1 MSQNDFL
8 RGEELR
14 AALAGQHIG
23 NKIVIVEETASTN
36 DLVWQMAQQG
46 NSAGLVVFAESQTEG
61 RGQRGNR
68 WESTPNLGLW
78 FSILLRPGIGPADS
92 SHIVAWATETIVS
105 TVEKEIAIGA
115 QLKWPNDIYLAG
127 KKVGGV
133 LVEMR
138 VEKGGGYAA
147 IVGIGMNVNQIDRDF
162 SEEIREGAGSLA
174 MAAGKRIDRQQF
186 ALALLRKLDQSYRA
200 VFTA

>member
-1 MSQNDFL
+1 MSQSDFL
-8 RGEELR
+8 RDEELR

-46 NSAGLVVFAESQTEG
+46 NPAGLVVFAESQTDG

-68 WESTPNLGLW
+68 WESAPHLGLW

-92 SHIVAWATETIVS
+92 AHIVAWVTETVVA
-105 TVEKEIAIGA
+105 TVEEEVAFGA

-162 SEEIREGAGSLA
+162 SEEIRDCAGSLA
-174 MAAGKRIDRQQF
+174 MAAGERIDRQEF
-186 ALALLRKLDQSYRA
+186 ALALLRKLNESYRA
-200 VFTA
+200 LFTP